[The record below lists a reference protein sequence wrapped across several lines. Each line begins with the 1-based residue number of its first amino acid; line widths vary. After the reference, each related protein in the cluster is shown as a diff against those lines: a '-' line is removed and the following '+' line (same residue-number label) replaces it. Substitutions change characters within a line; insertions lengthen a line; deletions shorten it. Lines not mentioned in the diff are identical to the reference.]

1 MKKLVLSLVSTLS
14 LMLFATAL
22 QAGSFQIGATAQLM
36 NVDADGK
43 ETSGTTGSETDS
55 STNSASVTNTVPI
68 ASLFA
73 EYTSDYYDITF
84 GAEFIPASADVS
96 DNVKSRTD
104 SETSVTGTATSTTTV
119 RDFKAQAEV
128 ENYMVA
134 YAEIPVYNSMYVRL
148 GFAQIDVNTTETASS
163 NGGSYGNATL
173 DGINYG
179 IGFKGDVADGVEM
192 KLALEVNDFDD
203 LSLTSTGNS
212 VASETNKISADLDT
226 AAIKLS
232 FGYKF

>member
-1 MKKLVLSLVSTLS
+1 
-14 LMLFATAL
+14 
-22 QAGSFQIGATAQLM
+22 
-36 NVDADGK
+36 
-43 ETSGTTGSETDS
+43 
-55 STNSASVTNTVPI
+55 
-68 ASLFA
+68 
-73 EYTSDYYDITF
+73 
-84 GAEFIPASADVS
+84 
-96 DNVKSRTD
+96 
-104 SETSVTGTATSTTTV
+104 
-119 RDFKAQAEV
+119 
-128 ENYMVA
+128 MVA
-134 YAEIPVYNSMYVRL
+134 YAEIPVYNTMYVRL